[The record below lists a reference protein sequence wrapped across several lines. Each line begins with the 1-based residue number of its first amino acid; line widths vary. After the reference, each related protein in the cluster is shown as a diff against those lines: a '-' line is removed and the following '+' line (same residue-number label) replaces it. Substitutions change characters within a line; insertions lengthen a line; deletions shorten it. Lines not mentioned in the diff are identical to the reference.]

1 MDIEQQLEEPGRDE
15 KVDKAWDGMITAACE
30 SLDALFELSF
40 EWNSKDPLQ
49 IAEPCGH
56 ARVVLSVAYS
66 VRHFPVCYR
75 YFDCFDSFS
84 GWYGMVA
91 FTSGIWLFDF
101 CAAFD
106 CLITILPHPSRAPYI
121 ARMMTHI
128 WAQAIIAPFR
138 GSWGILGSVDVCLGK
153 LSGPSSIFLES
164 ACRPLSR
171 APARVWNVG
180 QAQAPAVARTP
191 ARHFCATRPCTL
203 CFLGH
208 VP

>member
-1 MDIEQQLEEPGRDE
+1 MLASNMDIEQQLEEPGRDE

-84 GWYGMVA
+84 GWYGMVV
-91 FTSGIWLFDF
+91 LQVVFDF
-101 CAAFD
+101 FD
-106 CLITILPHPSRAPYI
+106 CFCDFDCF
-121 ARMMTHI
+121 
-128 WAQAIIAPFR
+128 IAPR
-138 GSWGILGSVDVCLGK
+138 GPVCTAQGL
-153 LSGPSSIFLES
+153 P
-164 ACRPLSR
+164 
-171 APARVWNVG
+171 
-180 QAQAPAVARTP
+180 QAPS
-191 ARHFCATRPCTL
+191 
-203 CFLGH
+203 
-208 VP
+208 